1 MSGSNPFPRDF
12 AGVRRVV
19 VKVGSAVLAP
29 KGELEEAAVARLAQG
44 IVGLCQGGRASE
56 PQRQVMLVS
65 SGAVASGFRTLG
77 LSASPK
83 TIVLKQAAAAIGQ
96 SRLMNAY
103 AAAFAE
109 AGRATG
115 AERGVAQ
122 VLLTS
127 DDLDHRA
134 RVLNARRTLAALL
147 EHGVTPIINENDSVS
162 FDEIKLGD
170 NDRLS
175 ALVASHTQADLLVI
189 LSTVR
194 GVYEGGDAK
203 RVISVIPPQDDP
215 SGHVQ
220 AEKSATGV
228 GGMAT
233 KIAAARICTSA
244 GIPVVIAGGNEPDV
258 LRRVLA
264 GEEIGTYFPAPRRR
278 VPLRKRWIGQSTRA
292 KGKIVVDEG
301 ARKAL
306 VSRGAS
312 LLASGIVDV
321 KGHFS
326 AGAAVDILGPD
337 QKVVARGLASYSAEE
352 IRKIRGK
359 RAAQIVTIL
368 GYNYRDEVVHRD
380 DLMLVGEGT

>member
-1 MSGSNPFPRDF
+1 MGESASTSRPGESFARQF
-12 AGVRRVV
+12 AGARRIV
-19 VKVGSAVLAP
+19 VKVGSAVVAP
-29 KGELEEAAVARLAQG
+29 KGELEIEAVQRLARG
-44 IVGLCQGGRASE
+44 IVALATDAGGA
-56 PQRQVMLVS
+56 RQVMLVS
-65 SGAVASGFRTLG
+65 SGAVASGFRSLG
-77 LSASPK
+77 LGASPK

-96 SRLMNAY
+96 SRLMSAY
-103 AAAFAE
+103 AGAFAP
-109 AGRATG
+109 RD
-115 AERGVAQ
+115 VAQ

-147 EHGVTPIINENDSVS
+147 DHGVTPIINENDSVS

-175 ALVASHTQADLLVI
+175 ALVAAHMQADLLII

-194 GVYEGGDAK
+194 GVYAGGDA
-203 RVISVIPPQDDP
+203 RRIISCISPGDDP

-233 KIAAARICTSA
+233 KIAAARVCTSA
-244 GIPVVIAGGNEPDV
+244 GIPVVIAGGGEPDV
-258 LRRVLA
+258 LERVIR
-264 GEEIGTYFPAPRRR
+264 GEEIGTYFPAPVRRT
-278 VPLRKRWIGQSTRA
+278 PLRKRWIGQSTRA
-292 KGKIVVDEG
+292 KGKLIIDEG
-301 ARKAL
+301 ATKAIRT
-306 VSRGAS
+306 RGAS
-312 LLASGIVDV
+312 LLPSGVLEV
-321 KGHFS
+321 KGHFA

-337 QKVVARGLASYSAEE
+337 QHPIARGLASYSAEE

-359 RAAQIVTIL
+359 RAAQIAAIL

-380 DLMLVGEGT
+380 DLMLLA